1 MCFNDKFVYNKSVNY
16 LKLGIW
22 NSFFFYI
29 STIEPKSNLSIMF
42 NTVISKALLVTT
54 TQLTMILIAV
64 ASIFLIF
71 IIIAIVKMYK
81 LKAENKKLM
90 ETNAFKDVD
99 ESYKDFTGGHLYGD
113 N

>member
-1 MCFNDKFVYNKSVNY
+1 MLN
-16 LKLGIW
+16 
-22 NSFFFYI
+22 
-29 STIEPKSNLSIMF
+29 NLLP
-42 NTVISKALLVTT
+42 KALIVTT

-64 ASIFLIF
+64 ASIFLVF
-71 IIIAIVKMYK
+71 ILVAIVKMYK

-99 ESYKDFTGGHLYGD
+99 ESYQDFTGGHLYGD

>member
-1 MCFNDKFVYNKSVNY
+1 MHNKLLS
-16 LKLGIW
+16 
-22 NSFFFYI
+22 
-29 STIEPKSNLSIMF
+29 KS
-42 NTVISKALLVTT
+42 LLVTT

-64 ASIFLIF
+64 ASIFLVF
-71 IIIAIVKMYK
+71 IIIAIIKMYK

-99 ESYKDFTGGHLYGD
+99 ESYKDFTSGHLYGD

>member
-1 MCFNDKFVYNKSVNY
+1 MYN
-16 LKLGIW
+16 
-22 NSFFFYI
+22 
-29 STIEPKSNLSIMF
+29 NLLP
-42 NTVISKALLVTT
+42 KALVVTT

-64 ASIFLIF
+64 ASIFLVF
-71 IIIAIVKMYK
+71 ILVAIIKMYK

-99 ESYKDFTGGHLYGD
+99 ENYKDFTGGHLYGD

>member
-1 MCFNDKFVYNKSVNY
+1 M
-16 LKLGIW
+16 L
-22 NSFFFYI
+22 
-29 STIEPKSNLSIMF
+29 
-42 NTVISKALLVTT
+42 NTLISKALLVTT

-64 ASIFLIF
+64 ASIFLVF
-71 IIIAIVKMYK
+71 ITIAIIKMYK

>member
-1 MCFNDKFVYNKSVNY
+1 MHNN
-16 LKLGIW
+16 LI
-22 NSFFFYI
+22 
-29 STIEPKSNLSIMF
+29 SNLL
-42 NTVISKALLVTT
+42 VVTT

-64 ASIFLIF
+64 ASIFLVF
-71 IIIAIVKMYK
+71 IIIAIIKMYK
-81 LKAENKKLM
+81 LKSENKKLM

>member
-1 MCFNDKFVYNKSVNY
+1 MDIT
-16 LKLGIW
+16 L
-22 NSFFFYI
+22 
-29 STIEPKSNLSIMF
+29 PP
-42 NTVISKALLVTT
+42 KALIVTT

-64 ASIFLIF
+64 ASIFFVF
-71 IIIAIVKMYK
+71 ILIAIIKMYK

-99 ESYKDFTGGHLYGD
+99 ESYKDFTSGHLYGD

>member
-1 MCFNDKFVYNKSVNY
+1 MYN
-16 LKLGIW
+16 
-22 NSFFFYI
+22 
-29 STIEPKSNLSIMF
+29 NLLP
-42 NTVISKALLVTT
+42 KALVVTT

-64 ASIFLIF
+64 ASIFLVF
-71 IIIAIVKMYK
+71 ILVAIIKMYK

-99 ESYKDFTGGHLYGD
+99 ENYKDFTGGHLYRD

>member
-1 MCFNDKFVYNKSVNY
+1 M
-16 LKLGIW
+16 
-22 NSFFFYI
+22 
-29 STIEPKSNLSIMF
+29 
-42 NTVISKALLVTT
+42 ALIVTT

-64 ASIFLIF
+64 ASIFLVF
-71 IIIAIVKMYK
+71 IIIAIIKMYK

>member
-1 MCFNDKFVYNKSVNY
+1 MLN
-16 LKLGIW
+16 
-22 NSFFFYI
+22 
-29 STIEPKSNLSIMF
+29 NLLL
-42 NTVISKALLVTT
+42 KALVVTT

-64 ASIFLIF
+64 ASIFLVF
-71 IIIAIVKMYK
+71 ILVAIIKMYK

-90 ETNAFKDVD
+90 DTNAFKDVD